1 MTQQIGRDV
10 DRVIIVSRYT
20 IFPGPDDLDAI
31 PAPQAA
37 HAPLPN
43 AQPRGRATFHS
54 CVVARS
60 FAGLSG
66 AVHGYELASPY
77 HRVDTGSSA
86 EPATRRKYA
95 V

>member
-37 HAPLPN
+37 HAPLFTDMSRHRHIIVLTLAHRLNP
-43 AQPRGRATFHS
+43 PRAENTRCDLHNFAKK
-54 CVVARS
+54 RDWS
-60 FAGLSG
+60 FLLLGVDKG
-66 AVHGYELASPY
+66 EP
-77 HRVDTGSSA
+77 HRL
-86 EPATRRKYA
+86 
-95 V
+95 

>member
-10 DRVIIVSRYT
+10 DRVITVIYYT

-43 AQPRGRATFHS
+43 AHPGGRATFHS
-54 CVVARS
+54 CVAARS

-86 EPATRRKYA
+86 ESATRRKYA

>member
-37 HAPLPN
+37 DAPLPN
-43 AQPRGRATFHS
+43 AHPEVLQLFTHAWPP
-54 CVVARS
+54 VALQ
-60 FAGLSG
+60 A
-66 AVHGYELASPY
+66 
-77 HRVDTGSSA
+77 
-86 EPATRRKYA
+86 
-95 V
+95 